1 MKVNIKS
8 YVFGIFVILIYIL
21 NVVLINNY
29 LDIEKN
35 NNITLSN
42 IYYDK
47 EDRNIKLIR
56 EHLPISENI
65 IFYEHNKSKEL
76 SEEKRKQKQEQERK
90 QSENNKQKN
99 LKNNKVIVI
108 DPGHGGSGN
117 KDMELQSPNSN
128 IMKIKDPGGASGIT
142 SGTPEY
148 IVTWNV
154 SIKLKSLLEK
164 SGYKVIF
171 TKNNINDSPGNI
183 ERAEVGN
190 KNKAD
195 LEIRIH
201 CDSIDVESVNGATM
215 LVPAKVD
222 YVSSV
227 SDISKSYGE
236 TILNTLVSEV
246 GMNNRG
252 ISERSDLTG
261 FNWSKVPVVLI
272 ELGFLSN
279 PSEEQLL
286 INDDYENKL
295 AKGLSDGIIKSLNK

>member
-1 MKVNIKS
+1 MKINIKS
-8 YVFGIFVILIYIL
+8 YICGIFVILIYIL
-21 NVVLINNY
+21 NVILINNY
-29 LDIEKN
+29 LDIENN
-35 NNITLSN
+35 NNIKLKN
-42 IYYDK
+42 VHYDK
-47 EDRNIKLIR
+47 EDRNIKLIK
-56 EHLPISENI
+56 EHLPIRENI
-65 IFYEHNKSKEL
+65 VFYEPNKSKEL
-76 SEEKRKQKQEQERK
+76 SEEKRKEKQEK
-90 QSENNKQKN
+90 QSENNKQKY

-117 KDMELQSPNSN
+117 KEMELESPNSN

-148 IVTWNV
+148 KVTWNV
-154 SIKLKSLLEK
+154 SIKLKALLEK

-190 KNKAD
+190 KNNAD

-201 CDSIDVESVNGATM
+201 CDSIDTESVNGATM
-215 LVPAKVD
+215 LVPAKAG
-222 YVSSV
+222 YVSQV

-236 TILNTLVSEV
+236 IILNTLVSEV

-279 PSEEQLL
+279 VSEEKLL